1 MIEPEAFFLQAG
13 SGPLG
18 HRFCIHHAPVAGPVR
33 GLVVHV
39 HALAEEMNKS
49 RRMCAMQARALATA
63 GFAVLQIDLLG
74 CGDSAGD
81 FGDATWQAW
90 VDDVRA
96 GIHWLSERHA
106 PLAPPLWLWGHRAG
120 CLLAAE
126 VARSL
131 GTEGQ
136 APAHLLFWHAATAGK
151 ALLQQLLRLRLAS
164 SLIDGKAKGAME
176 ALRADLAAGRPVEVA
191 GYRLNP
197 ALAAGLE
204 RATLAPPAR
213 PGQLVWLDV
222 ATSPE
227 PALSP
232 SAATATE
239 RWRTAG
245 WAVQAQQ
252 INGPTFWQ
260 TTEIEDARQLIS
272 ATVAA
277 LGTASVQGT
286 AEPA

>member
-1 MIEPEAFFLQAG
+1 VLIEPEAFFLQ
-13 SGPLG
+13 SGNGPSG
-18 HRFCIHHAPVAGPVR
+18 QRFCIHHAPTAGPVR

-81 FGDATWQAW
+81 FGDATWHAW
-90 VDDVRA
+90 ADDVHA
-96 GIHWLSERHA
+96 GVHWLSERHA
-106 PLAPPLWLWGHRAG
+106 PLVLPLWLWGHRAG

-126 VARSL
+126 VAHGL
-131 GTEGQ
+131 GALGP
-136 APAHLLFWHAATAGK
+136 APTNLLFWHAATAGK
-151 ALLQQLLRLRLAS
+151 ALVQQLLRLRLAS
-164 SLIDGKAKGAME
+164 GLIDGKAKGAME
-176 ALRADLAAGRPVEVA
+176 ALRADLAAGRAVDIA

-197 ALAAGLE
+197 ALASGLE
-204 RATLAPPAR
+204 HAALTPPTR
-213 PGQLVWLDV
+213 PGQLVWLEL

-227 PALSP
+227 PVLSP
-232 SAATATE
+232 AAAAATE
-239 RWRTAG
+239 RWRAAA

-252 INGPTFWQ
+252 ITGPAFWQ
-260 TTEIEDARQLIS
+260 TTEIEDAPLLIS

-277 LGTASVQGT
+277 LNSATAL
-286 AEPA
+286 PA